1 MIFNKNALKLA
12 GIYLAIITFICI
24 FFSISIYQIS
34 TQEVNRGIRG
44 QGRPPIAEQEI
55 DEQRQLRQIEHD
67 YRISEANERIFSRLF
82 FINII
87 IFIIGGILSYY
98 FALKILK
105 PIEDAKEAQS
115 RFTADASHELRT
127 PITAMRTETEVAL
140 MGKKLSSKDTKD
152 LLESNIEELD
162 KLSALTD
169 ELLSLSNFDS
179 NTKDIIKTNF
189 NVSKLIKDVCASIE
203 PLANSKNINIK
214 QNIENNTTITA
225 DAKRIKELSI
235 ILLDNAIKYSPNNSE
250 ITVSATINKNN
261 FMLVVKDNGIGIPK
275 TALPHIF
282 DRFYR
287 VDSSRTKQN
296 ISGHGLGLAIA
307 YEIVKQHGGDISVK
321 STQNIGSTFSV
332 SLPKCVVR
340 AK

>member
-1 MIFNKNALKLA
+1 MNLNKNALKLA
-12 GIYLAIITFICI
+12 GVYLAIITFICI

-44 QGRPPIAEQEI
+44 QGRPPIVELEM

-67 YRISEANERIFSRLF
+67 SRISEANERIFSRLL
-82 FINII
+82 FINVI
-87 IFIIGGILSYY
+87 IFVVGGILSYY

-140 MGKKLSSKDTKD
+140 MDTKLSNKDTKE
-152 LLESNIEELD
+152 LLKSNIEELD

-179 NTKDIIKTNF
+179 NTKDIVKTNF
-189 NVSKLIKDVCASIE
+189 SVSMLIKEVCIGIDS
-203 PLANSKNINIK
+203 LAQTKNININ
-214 QNIENNTTITA
+214 QNIESDLKINA
-225 DAKRIKELSI
+225 DAKRIKELI
-235 ILLDNAIKYSPNNSE
+235 TILIENAIKYSPNDSE
-250 ITVSATINKNN
+250 ITINAIKSKNN
-261 FMLVVKDNGIGIPK
+261 FVLSVDDNGIGIPK

-287 VDSSRTKQN
+287 VDSSRTKQS

-307 YEIVKQHGGDISVK
+307 HEIVKQHGGDISVK
-321 STQNIGSTFSV
+321 STLNKGSSFV
-332 SLPKCVVR
+332 VILPKSLV
-340 AK
+340 